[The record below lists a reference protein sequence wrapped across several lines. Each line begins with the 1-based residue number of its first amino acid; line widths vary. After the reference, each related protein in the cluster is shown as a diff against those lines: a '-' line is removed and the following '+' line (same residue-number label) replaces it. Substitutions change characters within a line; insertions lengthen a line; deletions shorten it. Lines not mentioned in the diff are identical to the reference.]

1 MAIMTS
7 DVFSTEFTTT
17 QLRRVYDDN
26 EVDEFLDQIV
36 VELRRLTTDND
47 ELRALIP
54 PDALDKVAAARA
66 SAENIE
72 KDAAARIAKANA
84 EAEAAEAGA
93 AERARSATEGA
104 DEIANSAV
112 TAGARAADEIGGA
125 PAAGLSAAAGLL
137 ALAQQLHDE
146 YVSEGKAKHD
156 ALIAEADELLAK
168 ANVERQNIITEA
180 RERSTG
186 MVTEAQQKRAEVFQT
201 LGHERGLLQKKIE
214 ELRNFERDQR
224 AHLQSYLEGQLIKL
238 DQTEAAQTEAA
249 RSDLDQTS

>member
-7 DVFSTEFTTT
+7 DVFSKEFTTT

-84 EAEAAEAGA
+84 EAEAAEAAA

-125 PAAGLSAAAGLL
+125 PAAARLL
-137 ALAQQLHDE
+137 ALAQKLHDE

-168 ANVERQNIITEA
+168 ANVERQHIITEA

-249 RSDLDQTS
+249 RSDAVQSDLDQTS

>member
-7 DVFSTEFTTT
+7 DAFSMEFTTT

-125 PAAGLSAAAGLL
+125 PAAAGLL
-137 ALAQQLHDE
+137 ALAQKLHDE

-156 ALIAEADELLAK
+156 ALIAEADELLASCWRRPMSSVSTSSPRRGSVPPEWSPRPSRRGPRCFRRSVM
-168 ANVERQNIITEA
+168 NVACCR
-180 RERSTG
+180 RRLKS
-186 MVTEAQQKRAEVFQT
+186 
-201 LGHERGLLQKKIE
+201 
-214 ELRNFERDQR
+214 
-224 AHLQSYLEGQLIKL
+224 
-238 DQTEAAQTEAA
+238 
-249 RSDLDQTS
+249 